1 MSKTLST
8 FGAALAALVTAV
20 GFAAM
25 VSGGPAASADGTPP
39 PPATTTTDAPNG
51 GGNPWHD

>member
-8 FGAALAALVTAV
+8 FGVTVAALVTALS
-20 GFAAM
+20 FAAA
-25 VSGGPAASADGTPP
+25 VSGPAATADGTPP
-39 PPATTTTDAPNG
+39 PPTTTTTDAPNG